1 MKNVRNFKTS
11 EEMVTIP
18 KREYEEMKI
27 NAGIDKELLIKLVNG
42 LEDVR
47 NGRVSEWNGLT
58 A

>member
-18 KREYEEMKI
+18 KQEYEEMKI